1 MEKERREVG
10 QEECRRE
17 AEGRGRRP
25 LRRLQLRS
33 LRLAGQHWTHEG
45 ERRARGLPLPL
56 SHWDLFTCQE
66 DFCRVCGDLPVASD
80 PSSSLPQAPRP
91 YLLHIRLLAQFC
103 HPPPNTHTHPDS
115 TERLETSS
123 VSLCG
128 MRVLAWRGNQVGKGT
143 LSFAASPLPGSFSD
157 LIDPTC
163 IWNWDRA

>member
-91 YLLHIRLLAQFC
+91 YLLHIRLLALFC
-103 HPPPNTHTHPDS
+103 HPPPKHTHTPRFNRKARDVLSQSVWNEGAGVERKPGRERNAELRCQS
-115 TERLETSS
+115 TSWL
-123 VSLCG
+123 
-128 MRVLAWRGNQVGKGT
+128 
-143 LSFAASPLPGSFSD
+143 FF
-157 LIDPTC
+157 
-163 IWNWDRA
+163 